1 MSAQRPEPQ
10 RNPLLAK
17 WQRRRDMRHEISYL
31 QSLSD
36 EEIQQRAR
44 QVSGF
49 NELERIYSFWI
60 DRSNPDT
67 LQLSFGNRSMFRL
80 TIDRSKTAAENGPT
94 LVYSLGEIGFAT
106 ILYPAKSDLART
118 FEDHVF
124 LQIGATSGIKIAEGM
139 ERDLKIL
146 VAYAHVSSIDMTATL
161 GERWRIWLL
170 RQVCNRAE
178 NGKFRKAPSWSAMLG
193 IAGFGARTFVT
204 ASFLSII
211 KPIGFAFAL
220 WVVAWLGWDWL
231 KIT

>member
-1 MSAQRPEPQ
+1 MNAQTPKPQ

-36 EEIQQRAR
+36 EEILQRAR

-80 TIDRSKTAAENGPT
+80 TTDRSKTAAENGPT
-94 LVYSLGEIGFAT
+94 LVYSLGDIGFAT

-139 ERDLKIL
+139 ERDLTIL

-178 NGKFRKAPSWSAMLG
+178 DGKFRKAPSWSAMLG
-193 IAGFGARTFVT
+193 LAGFGARTFVT

-211 KPIGFAFAL
+211 KPIGFALAL

-231 KIT
+231 KLT